1 MRTSQWIFGNA
12 QADLQFMVASTAMQ
26 FMEAL
31 DAQNWSVQQRQSYLQ
46 TMFAL
51 LKQFHQAQR
60 SGFFNTSLFP
70 SRPDRHNRL
79 KH

>member
-1 MRTSQWIFGNA
+1 MRTSQWIFGNV

-51 LKQFHQAQR
+51 LKQFRQVQR
-60 SGFFNTSLFP
+60 SGFFNTSLLTGKAE
-70 SRPDRHNRL
+70 RRNRL